1 MIQILNKFEALLKG
15 EIRFPVEEFFFFELA
30 NKSFAYSTDEKRR
43 RHQHLQRRRS
53 VSKCAFSFYNVKR
66 DYFSV
71 RN

>member
-15 EIRFPVEEFFFFELA
+15 KISFPVEEFFELA
-30 NKSFAYSTDEKRR
+30 SKSFAYSTDEKRR

-53 VSKCAFSFYNVKR
+53 VSKCAFSLYSVKR

>member
-1 MIQILNKFEALLKG
+1 MIQILDKFEAFLKD
-15 EIRFPVEEFFFFELA
+15 EISFPVEKFFFELA
-30 NKSFAYSTDEKRR
+30 NKSFAYSTGEKRR

-53 VSKCAFSFYNVKR
+53 VSKCAFSLYSVKR